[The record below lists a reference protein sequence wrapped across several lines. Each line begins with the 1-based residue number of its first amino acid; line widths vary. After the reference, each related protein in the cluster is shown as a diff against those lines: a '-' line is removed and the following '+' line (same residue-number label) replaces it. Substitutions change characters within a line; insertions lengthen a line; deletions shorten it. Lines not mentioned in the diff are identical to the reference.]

1 MTQQVAPIGDED
13 RRERYVLRSVF
24 EGINFAKEAWY
35 PNRTS
40 GVGRSTGLD
49 ALGATYALLGDPI
62 NPWVVNPYDLSGAIE
77 VPDRLM
83 FPSSGTNLPN
93 AFVVELDPPFYHVGT
108 AGVSRAVEGAS
119 VRESLRKTIDR
130 LFVIAEGEH
139 FEDGMESNLTIG
151 LATVL
156 RQYPREAFGI
166 LKAELSIRRFS
177 QRILIEVLHFL
188 GRFKGRG
195 TADEQFGV
203 VTAYLYHASPVIRD
217 AAAVALAYM
226 QDKRAIPV
234 LEKVIAGEKVNSL
247 REDMKVVL
255 AELKM

>member
-1 MTQQVAPIGDED
+1 MTQQIARVGNED

-24 EGINFAKEAWY
+24 EGINVAREALY

-40 GVGRSTGLD
+40 GVGRWTGSDVLE
-49 ALGATYALLGDPI
+49 ATYAQLGDPI
-62 NPWVVNPYDLSGAIE
+62 NPWVYTYDLSGAIE
-77 VPDRLM
+77 VPHRLTLQ
-83 FPSSGTNLPN
+83 SSGTNLPN
-93 AFVVELDPPFYHVGT
+93 AFVVELDPPYRVGT

-119 VRESLRKTIDR
+119 VRESLRKAIDR
-130 LFVIAEGEH
+130 LFVIAESEH

-151 LATVL
+151 LATLL

-166 LKAELSIRRFS
+166 LKAELSVRRLS
-177 QRILIEVLHFL
+177 QRILIELLHFF

-195 TADEQFGV
+195 ITDEQFGV
-203 VTAYLYHASPVIRD
+203 VAAYLHHASPVIRD

-226 QDKRAIPV
+226 RDKRAIPM
-234 LEKVIAGEKVNSL
+234 LEKIIASEKVNSL